1 MGDRKEEVPV
11 IVMCCDANG
20 DFFALSVYN
29 TEFEKLASAVT
40 PMKTVLKIKKP
51 KFRLNSLI
59 GPDGKEC
66 SYPSVRVAHPGDL
79 SVFGGAS
86 LVSVATQSKFS
97 PGAKYV
103 EPCTDDGGDDL
114 TRAISSK
121 AKEADADA
129 TPGSGTKAE
138 KKVDERW

>member
-40 PMKTVLKIKKP
+40 PMKTVLKIKKT
-51 KFRLNSLI
+51 KFRLNSLR
-59 GPDGKEC
+59 GPDGKEY

-79 SVFGGAS
+79 SVFGGGS

-97 PGAKYV
+97 TGAKYV
-103 EPCTDDGGDDL
+103 DPSPDGGGDDL
-114 TRAISSK
+114 TRAISPK
-121 AKEADADA
+121 AKETSTETSAQ
-129 TPGSGTKAE
+129 TEKKVE
-138 KKVDERW
+138 KKVDER